1 MRPRPEDP
9 NTKAAFR
16 ELQVKKGASRV
27 ALKKT
32 LHTLIMATKGQKTG
46 GNWTRPKANAI
57 NPCYLKH
64 VDQINKNK

>member
-9 NTKAAFR
+9 NTKAAFP
-16 ELQVKKGASRV
+16 ELQVKKGASGV

-32 LHTLIMATKGQKTG
+32 LHTLITATKGQKTG
-46 GNWTRPKANAI
+46 GSWTRPKEANAI

-64 VDQINKNK
+64 VD